1 MANMTL
7 QPDMNSLC
15 YAFNNTQVQYY
26 TNVIQKYVAQTI
38 EQAFLTQPDCKY
50 SLS

>member
-1 MANMTL
+1 MPL

-26 TNVIQKYVAQTI
+26 TNVIQNMLHKTI
-38 EQAFLTQPDCKY
+38 EQAFLTHNQIA
-50 SLS
+50 SILFHN